1 MFKVI
6 FGLTPG
12 WIKDVEKKGKPAT
25 AIVKSDPQAV
35 LKGVGGYEG
44 KDGWI
49 DVQVEVQP
57 ADEPAYEA
65 KMKCK
70 LSQAVFGAM
79 RLGQKVNVRYDAK
92 DRQRVLLTDGVQALL
107 QSRVKK

>member
-1 MFKVI
+1 MFKVM

-12 WIKDVEKKGKPAT
+12 WIKDVEKKGKPAS
-25 AIVKSDPQAV
+25 AVVKSDPQAV
-35 LKGVGGYEG
+35 LKGVGSYEG
-44 KDGWI
+44 RDGWI

-57 ADEPAYEA
+57 ADEPAFEA

-79 RLGQKVNVRYDAK
+79 RLGQTVNVRYDPK
-92 DRQRVLLTDGVQALL
+92 DKKRVLLTDDVQALL